1 MTSISNLE
9 VDEALLTGEA
19 MPVAK
24 IVESLGASSSHGLP
38 RVPTFSTEGE
48 NTLAP
53 GVGLESREQ
62 IAVEDFAEVGEVTR
76 LVCVNEHLRV
86 VIEGKSPSIPSLT
99 HHVELGLLTRQ
110 SI

>member
-19 MPVAK
+19 MPVAQ
-24 IVESLGASSSHGLP
+24 IVEPLGASSSHGLP

-48 NTLAP
+48 KTLAP

-62 IAVEDFAEVGEVTR
+62 IAVGDRVNLAFSSTTVTR
-76 LVCVNEHLRV
+76 GRGSGV
-86 VIEGKSPSIPSLT
+86 VIGTGMQTQVCSSLPRL
-99 HHVELGLLTRQ
+99 HL
-110 SI
+110 